1 MEERLGAFSLD
12 AEAAPC
18 PKSGTWQHGQSGVA
32 WLRYRRR
39 GWRQERPTMLR
50 SPLRLS
56 LAAVTVLAAA
66 AVFAPTAAGVPL
78 TASAPVEASTTNP
91 LAACPPDG
99 SGVNFPGSEVEPWL
113 EVNPVDP
120 DNVVTFYQ
128 QDRYSDGGAKG
139 NVAAVSFDGGLSF
152 PTRTV
157 PP

>member
-1 MEERLGAFSLD
+1 
-12 AEAAPC
+12 
-18 PKSGTWQHGQSGVA
+18 
-32 WLRYRRR
+32 
-39 GWRQERPTMLR
+39 MLR
-50 SPLRLS
+50 SSLRLS

-139 NVAAVSFDGGLSF
+139 NVAAVSFDGGLTWVRQES
-152 PTRTV
+152 PTKVNLFALFIDKKSGWAVGGDGIVLSYER
-157 PP
+157 